1 MNKPPPRGAGLKDRI
16 RDAAVTLLSQN
27 PEGLRYSVLSRHLLE
42 QAPNFKPATVNSA
55 IWNLDSLRSSCVF
68 KPSKGLYKHVKY
80 RGEGLTES
88 SASRET
94 AIANPIAESD
104 FYVPFSDWL
113 KNDLEE
119 VTQAIALGRN
129 KFRDKWGTPD
139 VIGKRESRRSD
150 VIKAP
155 TEIVTAEIKAD
166 TLQLVTAFGQA
177 CAYLLY
183 SHKTYLVIPKQSSD
197 DEIARLDSLCEL
209 IGIGLVQFDNTNP
222 LAPDFRLS
230 VRARKHEP
238 DLFFTNKYISYIE
251 RELFS

>member
-1 MNKPPPRGAGLKDRI
+1 MNKPPSPRAGLKDRI
-16 RDAAVTLLSQN
+16 RDAAVALLSET
-27 PEGLRYSVLSRHLLE
+27 PEGLRYSVLTRQLLAH
-42 QAPNFKPATVNSA
+42 APTFKPATVNSA
-55 IWNLDSLRSSCVF
+55 IWNLDSLRSSSVF
-68 KPSKGLYKHVKY
+68 KPSKGLYRHVKY
-80 RGEGLTES
+80 RGEGLSETSAARES
-88 SASRET
+88 
-94 AIANPIAESD
+94 IAFNPIAESD
-104 FYVPFSDWL
+104 FYIPFSDWL

-119 VTQAIALGRN
+119 VTQAIALGKN

-166 TLQLVTAFGQA
+166 TMQLVTAFGQA
-177 CAYLLY
+177 CAYLLF
-183 SHKTYLVIPKQSSD
+183 SHRTYLVIPKQSND

-222 LAPDFRLS
+222 LAPDFRLT

-251 RELFS
+251 RDLFS